1 MKKVLFILP
10 HHDFYDEEYF
20 NLREE
25 LEAQGFDV
33 NVASTHSSEAQ
44 GRFRRIV
51 VPDCLIESVTAGDY
65 DVYVVIGGEGAKE
78 LYHHEILQTLI
89 RNIVAERK
97 QLVLFDEAVMV
108 LYYTGIINNRRVT
121 APEHLKSDLEAGGA
135 YFTAKEIEEDDV
147 VITALDHKSV
157 PHVAKSIVRL
167 ALGNFS

>member
-25 LEAQGFDV
+25 LGANDFSI

-44 GRFRRIV
+44 GRFKGIV
-51 VPDCLIESVTAGDY
+51 VPDFLIESVTAADY

-78 LYHHEILQTLI
+78 LYHNEILQTLI
-89 RNIVAERK
+89 RNIITERK
-97 QLVLFDEAVMV
+97 YLVLFDEAVMA
-108 LYYTGIINNRRVT
+108 LYYAGIINNRRVT

-157 PHVAKSIVRL
+157 PHVAKTIARL
-167 ALGNFS
+167 TLRSFS